1 MALVDELHSAPIL
14 DSVAP
19 QLLSIP
25 STQNQ
30 NHKSLIVEMIDFV
43 SLHVYETLIIV
54 GINNIPRLEDDSS
67 EEASRL
73 LEEELRAYQ

>member
-1 MALVDELHSAPIL
+1 
-14 DSVAP
+14 
-19 QLLSIP
+19 
-25 STQNQ
+25 
-30 NHKSLIVEMIDFV
+30 MIDFV